1 LGRPRSNRRSSI
13 IRDGVSVTN
22 TMSGKETAIEYLA
35 EILKAPDDKE
45 HVVFFAT
52 RAIQALVVSNKKTPC
67 Q

>member
-1 LGRPRSNRRSSI
+1 
-13 IRDGVSVTN
+13 
-22 TMSGKETAIEYLA
+22 MSGKETAIEYLA

-45 HVVFFAT
+45 HIVFFAT